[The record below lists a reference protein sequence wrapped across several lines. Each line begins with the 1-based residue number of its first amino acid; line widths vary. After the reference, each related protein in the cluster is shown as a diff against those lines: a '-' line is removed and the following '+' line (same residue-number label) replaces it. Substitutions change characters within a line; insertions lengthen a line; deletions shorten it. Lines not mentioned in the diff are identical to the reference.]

1 MKGRKVVGKVGVK
14 CRIRRVLYS
23 IRVRSEQKR
32 KLFEKKRTY
41 VLIRQIIGQQV
52 HDQRLVRQAI
62 PTEWRS

>member
-32 KLFEKKRTY
+32 KLFLKKD
-41 VLIRQIIGQQV
+41 L
-52 HDQRLVRQAI
+52 HPHPADNW
-62 PTEWRS
+62 PTSS